1 MNYHIVTVESLKNA
15 KIAYQNAH
23 NFVNKER
30 ENCRVCLLYQKG
42 DHWNCD
48 SDLCHELTSIM
59 EDYEYSYRLL
69 FKKYQAQQAQIAYRE
84 RFNN

>member
-1 MNYHIVTVESLKNA
+1 MIIQNVTLESLKNA
-15 KIAYQNAH
+15 ENAYLNAY

-30 ENCRVCLLYQKG
+30 SNCRVCLLYQKG

-48 SDLCHELTSIM
+48 SDLCHELTSVM
-59 EDYEYSYRLL
+59 EEQEYRYRLL
-69 FKKYQAQQAQIAYRE
+69 FKKYQAQQALFAYHE